1 MRAFPA
7 CCPWF
12 RFSLETFA
20 RGLGV
25 AYLFLIIGCGSQPGP
40 MTGNWGM
47 SLITD
52 GTLTQVVAAL
62 NLQQS
67 GNTVSGTITSSLC
80 SDKTNVSGSVN
91 KTSLALGLVTTN
103 ASGSLTGT
111 VNNSFSSI
119 SGTYSITGNWCAQTS
134 GPGTWTAVFLS
145 N

>member
-1 MRAFPA
+1 MKASPA
-7 CCPWF
+7 CCPWLP
-12 RFSLETFA
+12 FSLGKFT

-40 MTGNWGM
+40 MTGNWGL
-47 SLITD
+47 SLVTL
-52 GTLTQVVAAL
+52 GTLNQVVAAL

-80 SDKTNVSGSVN
+80 SSKTTVN
-91 KTSLALGLVTTN
+91 GGLNGTSLVLALVTPN
-103 ASGSLTGT
+103 ASGTLTGT
-111 VNNSFSSI
+111 VNNSFSSV
-119 SGTYSITGNWCAQTS
+119 SGTYSVAGNWCAQSS